1 MRFNCHFYTL
11 QKMINLDNIRNENN
25 KEHNKKW
32 PYIAD
37 HPYKILI
44 IIGSGSGITSNLL
57 NLKNEQDDIDKMY
70 LYTKDS
76 SEPKYEF
83 LIKKRENTGIK
94 YLNDLNT
101 FIECSNTMND
111 VYENIDDYNTNRKR
125 KNLIRF

>member
-32 PYIAD
+32 PYVAD

>member
-1 MRFNCHFYTL
+1 
-11 QKMINLDNIRNENN
+11 MINLDNIRNENN

-32 PYIAD
+32 PYVAD